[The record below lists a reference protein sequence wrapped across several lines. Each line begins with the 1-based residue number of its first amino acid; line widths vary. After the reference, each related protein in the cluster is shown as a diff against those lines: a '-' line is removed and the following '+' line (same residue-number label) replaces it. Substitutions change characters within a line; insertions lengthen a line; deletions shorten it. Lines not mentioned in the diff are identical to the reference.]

1 MRPSQPAM
9 VDRLVH
15 HAEVMSLQAR
25 LVDDNDNDS
34 ISQTPRGAQGCRV
47 IGAALEVR
55 AEAVGLAV
63 VYSMPTPIY
72 RLYYEPESTNG
83 PRWLCGQER
92 GAGAVIP
99 LTMPCGPA

>member
-25 LVDDNDNDS
+25 PVDDNDNDS

-63 VYSMPTPIY
+63 VYSMPTPIISPLL
-72 RLYYEPESTNG
+72 RTREHQWTSMAVRTRKG
-83 PRWLCGQER
+83 SRR
-92 GAGAVIP
+92 GHPFDHA
-99 LTMPCGPA
+99 L